1 MPDSPDGKQARS
13 RRLSDRIGAKETRKL
28 RARRRGMRSIWL
40 GFAASGLV
48 GWSIVV
54 PLLLGIGLG
63 MWLDRHY
70 PAKHSWTLTLLVAGL
85 CLGCWN
91 AWRWIAEEQ
100 ADIRNEENRDE
111 H

>member
-1 MPDSPDGKQARS
+1 MPDSPDNSPDRS
-13 RRLSDRIGAKETRKL
+13 RKLSDRIGAQETRKL
-28 RARRRGMRSIWL
+28 RARRRGLRSIWL
-40 GFAASGLV
+40 GFAMSGLV

-63 MWLDRHY
+63 MWLDRHF
-70 PAKHSWTLTLLVAGL
+70 PVDQSWTLTLLVAGL

-100 ADIRNEENRDE
+100 ADIRSEENRDE